1 MANDND
7 MAGDPGRQ
15 AVGDSDAP
23 LNDEEL
29 TTKDRAYAP
38 GSERET
44 QVKQDDQSTHAPDV
58 DTDGVDLLPG
68 TGGPD
73 DNGQVDVDPGE
84 IHRPQSD
91 APSSRPV

>member
-1 MANDND
+1 MANDTD
-7 MAGDPGRQ
+7 IAGEPGRK
-15 AVGDSDAP
+15 AVESSEAP
-23 LNDEEL
+23 LDDEEL

-44 QVKQDDQSTHAPDV
+44 AVKQNDQSTHAPDV
-58 DTDGVDLLPG
+58 DTDDVDLLPG

-73 DNGQVDVDPGE
+73 DSGQVDVDPGE
-84 IHRPQSD
+84 IRRPQSD

>member
-1 MANDND
+1 MATDTD
-7 MAGDPGRQ
+7 MTGDPGRKP
-15 AVGDSDAP
+15 VENTDAP

-29 TTKDRAYAP
+29 TTKARAYAP

-44 QVKQDDQSTHAPDV
+44 QVKQDDQSTHSPDV
-58 DTDGVDLLPG
+58 DTDDVELLPG

-84 IHRPQSD
+84 IHRPRSD